1 MVSEGWAFTDHP
13 KARRRKV
20 VEEAH
25 KAKAAAKL
33 AKSQYRMDNKL
44 KKEAM
49 KLEKSQYSMA
59 NKLKKEAVKLTVSEA
74 TERAKWAEQ
83 KASWGHKHPKR

>member
-20 VEEAH
+20 VEETH
-25 KAKAAAKL
+25 KTKGAAKL

-44 KKEAM
+44 KKEA
-49 KLEKSQYSMA
+49 
-59 NKLKKEAVKLTVSEA
+59 VKLAVSEA
-74 TERAKWAEQ
+74 TERAKWERQ